1 MANRPA
7 KAGAASAGP
16 DWGLAGRP
24 ALAGA
29 DAPPPVHHQGHPG
42 AARTRRD
49 PRLAH
54 DPGTARG
61 PRAAPD
67 PRDRKDD
74 RKDDREVDRQDYR
87 GVDGSDDR
95 RDDRQANTVV
105 AGLAWLPYLIA
116 LAGVALG
123 LAVAWDGPRLAVRG
137 TELVGGA
144 LLVAALARLLLP
156 SRYAGPLSSRGRAS
170 DVAGFAVFGTAV
182 LVVALML
189 S

>member
-7 KAGAASAGP
+7 KAGAVSAGP

-67 PRDRKDD
+67 PADRKDD
-74 RKDDREVDRQDYR
+74 R
-87 GVDGSDDR
+87 SDDR
-95 RDDRQANTVV
+95 QGGRQANTVV

-116 LAGVALG
+116 LAGAGLG
-123 LAVAWDGPRLAVRG
+123 LAVAWDGSRLAVRG
-137 TELVGGA
+137 TALVGGA

-156 SRYAGPLSSRGRAS
+156 SRYAGPLSSRGKAS

>member
-7 KAGAASAGP
+7 KAGAVSAGP

-67 PRDRKDD
+67 PADRKDD
-74 RKDDREVDRQDYR
+74 R
-87 GVDGSDDR
+87 SDDR
-95 RDDRQANTVV
+95 SNDRSDDRQGGRQANTVV

-116 LAGVALG
+116 LAGAGLG
-123 LAVAWDGPRLAVRG
+123 LAVAWDGSRLAVRG
-137 TELVGGA
+137 TALVGGA

-156 SRYAGPLSSRGRAS
+156 SRYAGPLSSRGKAS

>member
-7 KAGAASAGP
+7 KAGAVSAGP
-16 DWGLAGRP
+16 DWGLAGWP

-49 PRLAH
+49 PRLAR

-61 PRAAPD
+61 PHAAPD
-67 PRDRKDD
+67 PADRKDGRSND
-74 RKDDREVDRQDYR
+74 H
-87 GVDGSDDR
+87 GNDR
-95 RDDRQANTVV
+95 RGGRQANTVV

-116 LAGVALG
+116 LAGAGLG
-123 LAVAWDGPRLAVRG
+123 LAVAWDGSRLAVRG
-137 TELVGGA
+137 TALVGGA

-156 SRYAGPLSSRGRAS
+156 SRYAGPLSSRGKAS

>member
-16 DWGLAGRP
+16 DWGLTGLAGSTGPARP
-24 ALAGA
+24 TGLGGA
-29 DAPPPVHHQGHPG
+29 DAPPPVHHQGYPS
-42 AARTRRD
+42 APQAPPVPRD

-54 DPGTARG
+54 DPGNKKGTAVR
-61 PRAAPD
+61 
-67 PRDRKDD
+67 
-74 RKDDREVDRQDYR
+74 
-87 GVDGSDDR
+87 
-95 RDDRQANTVV
+95 
-105 AGLAWLPYLIA
+105 GLAWLLYLIA

-123 LAVAWDGPRLAVRG
+123 LAVAAHGSRLAVRG

-144 LLVAALARLLLP
+144 LLVAAVARLLLP

-170 DVAGFAVFGTAV
+170 DVAAFTVFGTAV

>member
-29 DAPPPVHHQGHPG
+29 DAPPPVHHQGNPRAQH
-42 AARTRRD
+42 A

-67 PRDRKDD
+67 PADRKDD
-74 RKDDREVDRQDYR
+74 R
-87 GVDGSDDR
+87 SDDR
-95 RDDRQANTVV
+95 QGGRQANTVV

-116 LAGVALG
+116 LAGAGLG
-123 LAVAWDGPRLAVRG
+123 LAVAWDGSRLAVRG
-137 TELVGGA
+137 TALVGGA

-156 SRYAGPLSSRGRAS
+156 SRYAGPLSSRGKAS